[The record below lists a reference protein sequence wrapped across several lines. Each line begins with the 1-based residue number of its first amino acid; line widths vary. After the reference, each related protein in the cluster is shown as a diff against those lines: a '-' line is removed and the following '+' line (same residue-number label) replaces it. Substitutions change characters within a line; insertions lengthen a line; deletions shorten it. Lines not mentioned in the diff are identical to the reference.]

1 VQVLV
6 FRVGGDPYALS
17 VDRVREVVAYRAP
30 RLLPAA
36 DPWQRGIV
44 AVRGELLRVWD
55 LALRLGVRGADDD
68 TALVVVGGAQP
79 VALAVGAV
87 LGVRDVPE
95 GREIVETDDG
105 LVVVLDADRLLGA
118 SPPARDLAALSK
130 RELQQ
135 LAREA
140 GIKGRSSMTR
150 EQLLDALR

>member
-6 FRVGGDPYALS
+6 FRVGGDPYALP
-17 VDRVREVVAYRAP
+17 VERVREVVAYRAP
-30 RLLPAA
+30 RRLPAA
-36 DPWQRGIV
+36 DPWQRGVV
-44 AVRGELLRVWD
+44 AVRDELLRVWD
-55 LALRLGVRGADDD
+55 LAVRLGVRGADDD
-68 TALVVVGGAQP
+68 AALVVVDAAEP

-87 LGVRDVPE
+87 VGIRDVPA

-118 SPPARDLAALSK
+118 PARDLASLSK

-140 GIKGRSSMTR
+140 GVKGRSTMTR
-150 EQLLDALR
+150 DELLEALR